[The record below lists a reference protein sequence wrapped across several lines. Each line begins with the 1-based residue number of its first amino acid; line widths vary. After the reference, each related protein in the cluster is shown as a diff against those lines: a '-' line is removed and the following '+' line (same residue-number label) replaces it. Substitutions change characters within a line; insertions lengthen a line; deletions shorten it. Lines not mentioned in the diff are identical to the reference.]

1 MDDEISRETSLAVYN
16 LWQLMKCH
24 RSVGAHP
31 VVGVKTA
38 VMLSTRI
45 LLILVLLVW
54 AGTAFGQATK
64 QSPIQPTEK
73 LDTLRAEGYEAL
85 YNLDYEGARRRFQ
98 KMIELAPDHPVG
110 AQSMAASLWVQQLN
124 ESWELKATL
133 YSDKALTNKGTKDKS
148 DQKPVDKKQVDEF
161 RKWTRQAK
169 QLAQARLKRDA
180 RDVEALYFLGA
191 AEGLEAAYA
200 AGVERKYMS
209 ALRTGS
215 SAVDHHRKV
224 LELAPEFRD
233 AELTIGLQNYVIGS
247 LSLPLKMLAKT
258 VGVSGSKKRGLKELE
273 RVASEGHWARD
284 VARTLLVD
292 LYKREKRWDDAIAT
306 ARELSEKYQH
316 NYLFKLQLADALALK
331 IAAARKAKNPKPAID
346 PAEEREVFAIFESML
361 RDKTLAAQ
369 TKLINFRRD
378 ETVRLLK

>member
-1 MDDEISRETSLAVYN
+1 MFR
-16 LWQLMKCH
+16 
-24 RSVGAHP
+24 
-31 VVGVKTA
+31 
-38 VMLSTRI
+38 TRI
-45 LLILVLLVW
+45 LLIFLLV
-54 AGTAFGQATK
+54 ATAFGQTLPKPATPK
-64 QSPIQPTEK
+64 PATPDAAAQ

-98 KMIELAPDHPVG
+98 KMVEIAPDHPAG
-110 AQSMAASLWVQQLN
+110 PQCMAASLWLQQLN

-133 YSDKALTNKGTKDKS
+133 YSDKSYTDNKTKPKV
-148 DQKPVDKKQVDEF
+148 DQKQVDEF
-161 RKWTRQAK
+161 RKWTRRAK
-169 QLAQARLKRDA
+169 HLSEARLKRNA

-200 AGVERKYMS
+200 AGVERKYMP

-215 SAVDHHRKV
+215 SAVNRHRKV
-224 LELAPEFRD
+224 LELSPEFYD

-258 VGVSGSKKRGLKELE
+258 FGVSGSKKRGLKELE
-273 RVASEGHWARD
+273 RVAKEGQWARD
-284 VARTLLVD
+284 TARTLLID

-306 ARELSEKYQH
+306 TRDLSARFPR

-331 IAAARKAKNPKPAID
+331 IAAARKAKDPKPAIN
-346 PAEEREVFAIFESML
+346 PAEEKEVFAIFDSLL

-369 TKLINFRRD
+369 TQLINFRRD

>member
-1 MDDEISRETSLAVYN
+1 MFWI
-16 LWQLMKCH
+16 
-24 RSVGAHP
+24 
-31 VVGVKTA
+31 
-38 VMLSTRI
+38 RI
-45 LLILVLLVW
+45 LLVVVL
-54 AGTAFGQATK
+54 ASTAFA
-64 QSPIQPTEK
+64 QSSKPSTSPPGSAAQ

-98 KMIELAPDHPVG
+98 KMIEIAPDHPVG

-133 YSDKALTNKGTKDKS
+133 YSDKALTTKDTKHES
-148 DQKPVDKKQVDEF
+148 EQKKVDQKQVDEF
-161 RKWTRQAK
+161 RKWTRRAK
-169 QLAQARLKRDA
+169 QLSQARLKRDA

-233 AELTIGLQNYVIGS
+233 AELSIGLQNYVIGS

-258 VGVSGSKKRGLKELE
+258 IGVSGSKKRGLKELE

-292 LYKREKRWDDAIAT
+292 LYKREKRWNDAIAT
-306 ARELSEKYQH
+306 ARELCEKYQR

-331 IAAARKAKNPKPAID
+331 IAAARKAKNPKPVID
-346 PAEEREVFAIFESML
+346 RGEEREVFAIFESML
-361 RDKTLAAQ
+361 RDKNLAAQ

-378 ETVRLLK
+378 ETLRLLK